1 MTGWIRALRRF
12 GNSRGVLYS
21 GEAQPFGAFPK
32 GRAQGSESKSCS
44 SESDPVEVS
53 AFGNTA
59 SSATESLLVG
69 SDDLPLVD
77 VALNGWANH

>member
-1 MTGWIRALRRF
+1 M
-12 GNSRGVLYS
+12 YS

-32 GRAQGSESKSCS
+32 GRAQGSEAKSCS
-44 SESDPVEVS
+44 SESAPVEVS

-59 SSATESLLVG
+59 SNATESLLVG

-77 VALNGWANH
+77 VAPYGWASISTSAP